1 MNNNEILLRKCISC
15 YERKNKSQLIR
26 ICKTKDN
33 NIEIDLTYKKE
44 GRGAYICN
52 DSEKCLKDSIKYN
65 KISRS
70 LKMEIPSNVI
80 LELQKQIWKN

>member
-1 MNNNEILLRKCISC
+1 MRNKEILLRKCISC
-15 YERKNKSQLIR
+15 YERKNKNQLIR

-33 NIEIDLTYKKE
+33 DIEIDLTYKKE

-52 DSEKCLKDSIKYN
+52 DNEKCLSDSIKYN

-70 LKMEIPSNVI
+70 LKIEIPSDVI
-80 LELQKQIWKN
+80 LELQRQVWKN